1 MSLELLILQVLL
13 GRDNEVAQVQDYI
26 DKEVS
31 QQVPLVMIGF
41 PGSGKSSMAAYMV
54 KKCLQNTSF
63 KVTHV

>member
-1 MSLELLILQVLL
+1 MNLILQVLL
-13 GRDNEVAQVQDYI
+13 GRDNEVAQIQDYI